1 MATQH
6 EGTPTPAIVE
16 THATQE
22 AKLGRI
28 ALLGTFGSANA
39 PRAIVRLPRGNT
51 QTVTIG
57 DALAGGTVAAISA
70 DRLILSRMGNEQILR
85 MPRG

>member
-1 MATQH
+1 MATPH
-6 EGTPTPAIVE
+6 DGTPPPIVE

-22 AKLGRI
+22 AKLDRI
-28 ALLGTFGSANA
+28 ALLGTFGAANA
-39 PRAIVRLPRGNT
+39 PHALVRLPRGTT
-51 QTVTIG
+51 QSVKIG

-85 MPRG
+85 MPQG